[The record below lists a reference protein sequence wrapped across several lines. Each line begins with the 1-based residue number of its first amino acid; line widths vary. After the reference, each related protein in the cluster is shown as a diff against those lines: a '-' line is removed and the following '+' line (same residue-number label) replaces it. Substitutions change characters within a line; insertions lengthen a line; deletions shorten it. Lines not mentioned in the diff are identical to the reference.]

1 MIFVGLGMVS
11 IHHLEKTVYFGPIL
25 AGGMVVAGLTPIGKI
40 SKVGKGVKMTADAT
54 KVVNK
59 TKKYLLRK

>member
-1 MIFVGLGMVS
+1 MIFVGLGMVL
-11 IHHLEKTVYFGPIL
+11 IIIWRKTVYFDGFL

-59 TKKYLLRK
+59 TKSTC

>member
-1 MIFVGLGMVS
+1 MIFVGLGMVL
-11 IHHLEKTVYFGPIL
+11 IHHLEKLSTLDRFLV
-25 AGGMVVAGLTPIGKI
+25 GGMVVVGLTPIGKI